1 MKLISIFF
9 HRIALGLSVI
19 VLLLAISACSN
30 VPQRNTPVAVG
41 DYSYLGKYLDWRI
54 SDEMGKAKVAG
65 LSIAIVDGQ
74 HVVWEK
80 GYGFSDIEKNI
91 AATPDTLYR
100 TGSVSK
106 VLTATEIMRRVEGGE
121 IALDAP
127 LATQLPGFSIHSRF
141 SDSKPITVRSLLAH
155 HSGLPSDRLQ
165 GMWTNDPVSLSV
177 LEEELKSDYLAE
189 PPQTKYKYSNLDYSL
204 LGRLI
209 EVRSG
214 QDFAPAIQGDL
225 LQPLGMSRSTFGPA
239 TTAVAP
245 IAKPYHASQAVEAT
259 ELRDRP
265 AGSLISSVTDL
276 VHFIRFVLGDGR
288 STTGQ
293 ALLREDTLNTMFRP
307 QFPNLPLDFNH
318 KNGLGWMI
326 DGIHIP
332 GVGPVIWHDGEYP
345 GYFSF
350 VAIARESKLGVVI
363 LSNDQASKSF
373 MNKIGEKA
381 LELALEAKTGKE
393 TNLSEDQPDKTQPVE
408 IHDEHLDRYTGNYIV
423 FGQLTPITLKD
434 GHLSLEA
441 IGKHIDLIPVADN
454 KFVPRLRM
462 LGLINI
468 PMSILSV
475 RFAEIEGQHF
485 AVLDGLPE
493 PFPFERIEPGKIPT
507 AWANRVGTYQ
517 AENPDR
523 NLTFQNVR
531 LQIENGMLITTTTLS
546 SKLWGMSNYTAR
558 SVLIPVSND
567 EAVMAG
573 IGNGEGGTIKAI
585 DNHGSTTLIYSGYS
599 FSRNH

>member
-1 MKLISIFF
+1 MKLIPIFF
-9 HRIALGLSVI
+9 RRIALWLSFI
-19 VLLLAISACSN
+19 VLPLAISACSS

-41 DYSYLGKYLDWRI
+41 DYSYLGKYLDWMIRN
-54 SDEMGKAKVAG
+54 EMGKAKAAG

-74 HVVWEK
+74 RVVWAK
-80 GYGFSDIEKNI
+80 GYGFSDVEKNI
-91 AATPDTLYR
+91 PAMTDTLYR

-106 VLTATEIMRRVEGGE
+106 VLTATEIMRRVERGE

-165 GMWTNDPVSLSV
+165 GMWANDPVSLSV
-177 LEEELKSDYLAE
+177 LEEELRSDYLAE

-209 EVRSG
+209 EVRSS

-225 LQPLGMSRSTFGPA
+225 LQPLGMNHSTFGPA
-239 TTAVAP
+239 TTADAL
-245 IAKPYHASQAVEAT
+245 IAKPYRASQAVEAT

-265 AGSLISSVTDL
+265 AGSLISSVTAL
-276 VHFIRFVLGDGR
+276 AHFISFVLGDGK

-293 ALLREDTLNTMFRP
+293 TLLRADTLNIMFRP

-318 KNGLGWMI
+318 NIGLGWMI

-363 LSNDQASKSF
+363 LSNDQAGKSF

-381 LELALEAKTGKE
+381 LELALEAKTGKA
-393 TNLSEDQPDKTQPVE
+393 TNLSEDQPAKTQPVE
-408 IHDEHLDRYTGNYIV
+408 IHDEHLDRYTGNYVV
-423 FGQLTPITLKD
+423 FGQLTPITLNN

-441 IGKHIDLIPVADN
+441 LGKHIDLIPITDN

-468 PMSILSV
+468 PMSTLSV

-493 PFPFERIEPGKIPT
+493 PFPFERIEPRKIPSSWT
-507 AWANRVGTYQ
+507 NRVGTYQ
-517 AENPDR
+517 AENSEPNLVFR
-523 NLTFQNVR
+523 NVH
-531 LQIENGMLITTTTLS
+531 LQIEGGMMVASTTLS
-546 SKLWGMSNYTAR
+546 SKGYDNYVTR

-573 IGNGEGGTIKAI
+573 IGNGEGGTIKAV

-599 FSRNH
+599 FSRK

>member
-1 MKLISIFF
+1 MKPIPTFF
-9 HRIALGLSVI
+9 HRIALWLSFI
-19 VLLLAISACSN
+19 VLSLAISACSN

-41 DYSYLGKYLDWRI
+41 DYSYLGKYLDWMI
-54 SDEMGKAKVAG
+54 KDEMGKAKVAG

-74 HVVWEK
+74 HVVWAK
-80 GYGFSDIEKNI
+80 GYGFSDIEKNLP
-91 AATPDTLYR
+91 ATPDTLYR

-106 VLTATEIMRRVEGGE
+106 VLTATEIMRRVERGE

-141 SDSKPITVRSLLAH
+141 SDSKPITVRSLLAY
-155 HSGLPSDRLQ
+155 HSGLPSDRLH

-177 LEEELKSDYLAE
+177 LEEELKGDCLTE

-214 QDFAPAIQGDL
+214 QDFAPAIQGDML
-225 LQPLGMSRSTFGPA
+225 LPLGMNHSTFGPV
-239 TTAVAP
+239 TTAAAP
-245 IAKPYHASQAVEAT
+245 IAKPYRAGQAVETT

-276 VHFIRFVLGDGR
+276 AHFISFVLGDGK

-293 ALLREDTLNTMFRP
+293 TLLRADTLNTMFRP

-318 KNGLGWMI
+318 NVGLGWMI

-345 GYFSF
+345 GYFGF
-350 VAIARESKLGVVI
+350 VAIARESKLGVVV

-373 MNKIGEKA
+373 VNKIGEKA
-381 LELALEAKTGKE
+381 LELALEAKTGE
-393 TNLSEDQPDKTQPVE
+393 ATNPSEAEPAKAQPAE
-408 IHDEHLDRYTGNYIV
+408 IHDEHLDRYTGNYVV
-423 FGQLTPITLKD
+423 FGQLTPITLNN
-434 GHLSLEA
+434 GHLSLDA
-441 IGKHIDLIPVADN
+441 FGKHIDLIPVADN
-454 KFVPRLRM
+454 KFIPRIKM

-468 PMSILSV
+468 PMSTLSL
-475 RFAEIEGQHF
+475 RFVATQGQHF

-493 PFPFERIEPGKIPT
+493 PFPFERIESQKIPT
-507 AWANRVGTYQ
+507 AWTHRVGTYQ
-517 AENPDR
+517 AENPDP
-523 NLTFQNVR
+523 NLEFRDVH
-531 LQIENGMLITTTTLS
+531 LQIEDGMMVASATLS
-546 SKLWGMSNYTAR
+546 SKGRDNYVVR
-558 SVLIPVSND
+558 SALIPVSND

-585 DNHGSTTLIYSGYS
+585 DDHGTTTLIYSGYR
-599 FSRNH
+599 FSRDH